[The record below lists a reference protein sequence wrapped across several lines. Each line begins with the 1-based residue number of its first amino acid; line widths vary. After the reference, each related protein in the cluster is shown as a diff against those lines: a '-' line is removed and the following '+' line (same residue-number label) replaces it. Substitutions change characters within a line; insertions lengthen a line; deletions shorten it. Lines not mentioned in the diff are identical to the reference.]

1 MKPARPQWTA
11 SEGWS
16 RGVGET
22 GRVWPPG
29 TAGPPLAHSLDSQ
42 RREAAVTVAW
52 PCCPLVFFHLCQGP
66 QLVTEGV
73 LVRIK
78 SHHSEC
84 LLFASPCE
92 IVYHLC
98 CSSQPSKST
107 GVSFLELRKLRHGEA
122 HAVTLPGSHSLFR
135 DEARVGLCPVI
146 GPRMQVA
153 GQRPDGQAGGDAAAP
168 TSRVGST
175 LAESG
180 TPEPQL
186 SRRPRGQALRPC

>member
-1 MKPARPQWTA
+1 M
-11 SEGWS
+11 
-16 RGVGET
+16 
-22 GRVWPPG
+22 
-29 TAGPPLAHSLDSQ
+29 
-42 RREAAVTVAW
+42 
-52 PCCPLVFFHLCQGP
+52 
-66 QLVTEGV
+66 
-73 LVRIK
+73 
-78 SHHSEC
+78 
-84 LLFASPCE
+84 
-92 IVYHLC
+92 
-98 CSSQPSKST
+98 
-107 GVSFLELRKLRHGEA
+107 
-122 HAVTLPGSHSLFR
+122 TLPGSHSLFR